1 MGDNCEPWRGS
12 TNTDSARLANRNKDT
27 TDITILPNPSRIV
40 SLHPNPAIDE
50 ITVTYDL
57 NEEVKN
63 ASIAILSYYHTG
75 IYDNFRIKINSQSRT
90 FPLLNYPI
98 GVYMVALI
106 CDGKMVD
113 YKIFTKY

>member
-1 MGDNCEPWRGS
+1 MLGFGRMS
-12 TNTDSARLANRNKDT
+12 V
-27 TDITILPNPSRIV
+27 V

-50 ITVTYDL
+50 ITCNYVL

-75 IYDNFRIKINSQSRT
+75 IYDNFKIKINSQSRT